1 MNLKDEGQHMAEN
14 ANGNSP
20 VVIAHR
26 GACGYL
32 PEHTLEGVAMAHAMR
47 VDFIEQDVV
56 LTQDDVP
63 VVLHDIHLDTVT
75 DVAKKFP
82 DRARDDNRYYA
93 IDFTLAEIKQLSAH
107 ERIDLETGQ
116 AVFENRFDYS
126 KTMFKVPTLV
136 EEIELIQGLNRSTGR
151 DIGIYPEIKS
161 PAWHRQQGKDLSQ
174 VVLKTL
180 KQYGYAS
187 KKDNV
192 FLQCF
197 DADENRRIR
206 EELNCDL
213 KMVQLIG
220 DNSWNESDT
229 DYDAMQT
236 EEGIK
241 EVAQYVDAI
250 GPWMPLVRQE
260 DGKNTNLVQLAHASG
275 LLVHVYTLRKDSLPK
290 FAESF
295 EQALSML
302 RECQV
307 DGLFTDF
314 ADLAVHYF
322 SNRTV

>member
-1 MNLKDEGQHMAEN
+1 M
-14 ANGNSP
+14 
-20 VVIAHR
+20 
-26 GACGYL
+26 
-32 PEHTLEGVAMAHAMR
+32 
-47 VDFIEQDVV
+47 
-56 LTQDDVP
+56 
-63 VVLHDIHLDTVT
+63 
-75 DVAKKFP
+75 
-82 DRARDDNRYYA
+82 
-93 IDFTLAEIKQLSAH
+93 
-107 ERIDLETGQ
+107 
-116 AVFENRFDYS
+116 
-126 KTMFKVPTLV
+126 
-136 EEIELIQGLNRSTGR
+136 
-151 DIGIYPEIKS
+151 
-161 PAWHRQQGKDLSQ
+161 
-174 VVLKTL
+174 LKTL

-187 KKDNV
+187 KDDNV

-229 DYDAMQT
+229 DYDAMHT
-236 EEGIK
+236 EEGIR